1 MTTKTL
7 RTHTHWGAYDA
18 EVRDG
23 DVVKMT
29 PIKADADPSSIGAGM
44 PQALKDQVRIAQPM
58 VRLGWLENGPRKH
71 DNRRGAEPFVPVS
84 WERALDLVAGEV
96 RRVRDGF
103 GPGAIY
109 AGSYG
114 WASAGKF
121 HLAQPH
127 LRKFLNLLGGNVKSV
142 NSYSLAAGDVVM
154 QHVAGSWTEL
164 YNGFTSWPVLADN
177 TKLFIMFGGIPLKN
191 AQVDGGGAG
200 RHIVKD
206 WLRKAKEN
214 GARFIYL
221 GPVREDAAD
230 FLDAEW
236 LTPRPNSDVAV
247 MMGMAHTLVSEGL
260 HNQDFLDRCTVG
272 FDRVRAY
279 LMGETDGTPKTAE
292 WAAEKSGLPADVIR
306 RLARDAAATR
316 TIVTASWSLQ
326 RQDHGEMAFWTLT
339 TLAAIVGQ
347 IGLPGGG
354 FGMGYGAISNIG
366 NPARNIGGPLFGS
379 GTSTFKDFIPVA
391 RIADMLLNPGQ
402 VIDYNGQK
410 ITFNDTRLVY
420 WVGGN
425 PFHHHQDLNRL
436 VRAWQEPET
445 IVVHE
450 PWWNANARHADIVL
464 PVTTPLERNDIGTAF
479 NDDYFFPMHK
489 AMEPFGQSK
498 SDFDIFSELSDRFG
512 IREDYTENRDEDG
525 WLRYMYNQLRQMAA
539 SENAEIPDYETFRA
553 AGELRFPTPE
563 RPRVLMQAFVEDPRG
578 NPLKTPS
585 GKLEL
590 YSETIAGFGYDNCPP
605 QATWME
611 PVEWLGAPLAKKF
624 PFHLVSNQPKTR
636 LHSQYDNGGYSRSN
650 KIRDREPVLIHPA
663 DAAKKGIKDGDIVRL
678 FNDRGASLAG
688 AQISDGVMQGCVQLP
703 TGAWYDPVEPGGL
716 DTHGNPNVLT
726 RDSGSSKLA
735 QGPSAHSCL
744 VDIERFD
751 GVVPPV
757 RAFEPPPIVHR
768 LRSAKGKN

>member
-1 MTTKTL
+1 MSTKTL
-7 RTHTHWGAYDA
+7 RTHTHWGPYDA

-23 DVVKMT
+23 AVTKLT
-29 PIKADADPSSIGAGM
+29 PIAADTDPSPIGAGM

-96 RRVRDGF
+96 RRVRDNF
-103 GPGAIY
+103 GPSAIY

-121 HLAQPH
+121 HLAQTH

-154 QHVAGSWTEL
+154 QHVVGSWNEVR
-164 YNGFTSWPVLADN
+164 NGFTSWPVLAEH
-177 TKLFIMFGGIPLKN
+177 TRLFILFGGIPLKN

-200 RHIVKD
+200 RHTAKD
-206 WLRKAKEN
+206 WLQKARKN

-221 GPVREDAAD
+221 GPVREDTAD

-236 LTPRPNSDVAV
+236 LAPRPNSDVAI

-260 HNQDFLDRCTVG
+260 HDQGFLDRYTTG
-272 FDRVRAY
+272 FDRFRAY
-279 LMGETDGTPKTAE
+279 LMGETDGTPKSAD
-292 WAAEKSGLPADVIR
+292 WAAGKSGLPADVIR

-316 TIVTASWSLQ
+316 TMVTASWSLQ
-326 RQDHGEMAFWTLT
+326 RQDHGEMAFWMLT
-339 TLAAIVGQ
+339 TLAAIIGQ

-354 FGMGYGAISNIG
+354 FGMGYGAVTNIG
-366 NPARNIGGPLFGS
+366 NPARQIGGPGFPSGS
-379 GTSTFKDFIPVA
+379 SVFKEFIPVA

-410 ITFNDTRLVY
+410 ITFHDTRLVY

-445 IVVHE
+445 IIVHE

-464 PVTTPLERNDIGTAF
+464 PANTPLERNDIGTAF
-479 NDDYFFPMHK
+479 SDDYFFPMHK
-489 AMEPFGQSK
+489 AMESFGQSR
-498 SDFDIFSELSDRFG
+498 SDFDIFSDLSDHFG
-512 IREDYTENRDEDG
+512 IREDYTEGRDEEG
-525 WLRYMYNQLRQMAA
+525 WLRYMYNQIRQTAA
-539 SENAEIPDYETFRA
+539 SENAEIPDYDTFREM
-553 AGELRFPTPE
+553 GELRFPSPE
-563 RPRVLMQAFVEDPRG
+563 RPQILLKAWRDDPVG
-578 NPLKTPS
+578 HPLKTPS
-585 GKLEL
+585 GKIEI
-590 YSETIAGFGYDNCPP
+590 YSQSIASFGYASCPGHP
-605 QATWME
+605 TWFDPE
-611 PVEWLGAPLAKKF
+611 EWLGSPLAQRF

-636 LHSQYDNGGYSRSN
+636 LHSQYDNGAYSRGS
-650 KIRDREPVLIHPA
+650 KIKDREPVMIHPV

-678 FNDRGASLAG
+678 FNDRGACLAG

-716 DTHGNPNVLT
+716 DSHGNPNVLT
-726 RDSGSSKLA
+726 RDAGSSQLA

-744 VDIERFD
+744 VEMERYD
-751 GVVPPV
+751 GALPPV
-757 RAFEPPPIVHR
+757 RSFEPPAIVHR
-768 LRSAKGKN
+768 LRGAREKK